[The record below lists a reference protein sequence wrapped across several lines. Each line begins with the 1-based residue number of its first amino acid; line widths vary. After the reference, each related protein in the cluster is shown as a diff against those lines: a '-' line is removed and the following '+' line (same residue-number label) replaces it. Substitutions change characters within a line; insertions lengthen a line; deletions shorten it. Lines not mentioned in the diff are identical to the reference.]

1 MNPLTLSQKTHR
13 KIQISYKTIR
23 KNKRKEA
30 INMPGIFGN
39 LFDFNRDGKL
49 DALEHGIEFMALQQ
63 MMDADK
69 ENEDDIDD
77 LEFDEILDD

>member
-1 MNPLTLSQKTHR
+1 
-13 KIQISYKTIR
+13 
-23 KNKRKEA
+23 
-30 INMPGIFGN
+30 MPGIFGN